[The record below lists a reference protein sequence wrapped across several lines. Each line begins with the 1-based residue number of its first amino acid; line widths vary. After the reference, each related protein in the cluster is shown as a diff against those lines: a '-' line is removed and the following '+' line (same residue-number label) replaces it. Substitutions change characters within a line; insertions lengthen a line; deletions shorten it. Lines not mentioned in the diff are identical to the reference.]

1 MMNAS
6 CFAARSINRAAVYG
20 PSLRSW
26 PSGRLSDVKV
36 RTSPNAPRPSSAAA
50 AAVLSAYFLG
60 KPVSTRMFLPASVR
74 IRNPQNPDQPSVGVN
89 AEQAI
94 VENGKSKRGA
104 KRAIHCNH
112 SIIIPTLDESALP

>member
-6 CFAARSINRAAVYG
+6 CFAARSINRAAVYC
-20 PSLRSW
+20 PILRSW

-36 RTSPNAPRPSSAAA
+36 RTSPNAPRPSS

-89 AEQAI
+89 AKQAI

-112 SIIIPTLDESALP
+112 SIILPTLVESALP